1 MWWGAS
7 LPGGWRARKIGART
21 VPVFDRHLV
30 IYGLS
35 TYGGRHHTRR
45 SDRPPTRAAR

>member
-1 MWWGAS
+1 VWGVVGCWVMWWGAS
-7 LPGGWRARKIGART
+7 LPGGRRARKIGART

-35 TYGGRHHTRR
+35 A
-45 SDRPPTRAAR
+45 TRAAR